1 MSLGKRIKEMCWK
14 CANKFTVFEAK
25 EEPLR
30 KENSNF
36 ANENRFMYRQFD
48 TLCSHYLSFS
58 YNRFAKG

>member
-1 MSLGKRIKEMCWK
+1 MSLGKIIKDMCWK

-25 EEPLR
+25 EELLR

>member
-1 MSLGKRIKEMCWK
+1 MCWK
-14 CANKFTVFEAK
+14 YANKFTVFEAK
-25 EEPLR
+25 EEPLQ